1 MWVLLENISIK
12 FKEIEVVMRTYV
24 EFLDK
29 NILQKELID
38 KKVILKI
45 YSNIFLR
52 EKKDSGKTNSWNG
65 EIIRKYDTRYY
76 QF

>member
-29 NILQKELID
+29 NILQKEH
-38 KKVILKI
+38 
-45 YSNIFLR
+45 R
-52 EKKDSGKTNSWNG
+52 
-65 EIIRKYDTRYY
+65 
-76 QF
+76 